1 VRRPYRHPGLVLRP
15 RSGPP
20 DPLAQALQEDLRA
33 LGYLRSGIDG
43 RFGGG
48 TSSAVR
54 ALQLDLLT
62 GGQHGRDGDAPVALR
77 TFNRG
82 RVVAPTGVVDER
94 LAGCIE
100 DLLGDHRVPALP
112 RSADPAEANREALA
126 QIQRLVG
133 LPVPR
138 AFLVAI
144 LLQESGGWHYRQP
157 GPGDRDNFI
166 VVGLD
171 RNDAGRPDR
180 ITSRGYGIGQFTLFH
195 HPPTPN
201 EVATVMVD
209 PPRNAQRAVGELR
222 NKYEMFVAGATPGGR
237 ADDRIAEIGTGPL
250 RPCRYPSTDPRFM
263 TDCTRCAMEH
273 LVDIAPGSRL
283 NPATADTLQP
293 TQYHPETRYAR
304 VPDRAKLGCDWPYAV
319 RRYNGS
325 GVNSYHY
332 QYQVLQRLTTRP
344 PISA

>member
-1 VRRPYRHPGLVLRP
+1 MRRPYRQPGLELRP

-20 DPLAQALQEDLRA
+20 DPLVQALQEDLRA

-43 RFGGG
+43 RFGAG
-48 TSSAVR
+48 TGSAVR

-62 GGQHGRDGDAPVALR
+62 GDRHGRDGDAPVALR
-77 TFNRG
+77 AFNRG
-82 RVVAPTGVVDER
+82 RVSAPTGVVDQP

-100 DLLGDHRVPALP
+100 DLLDDRRVPRLP
-112 RSADPAEANREALA
+112 RSPDPVAANREALA
-126 QIQRLVG
+126 QIERLVG

-138 AFLVAI
+138 PFLVAI
-144 LLQESGGWHYRQP
+144 FLQESGGWHYRQP

-171 RNDAGRPDR
+171 RNDPSQPDR

-195 HPPTPN
+195 HPPTPQ
-201 EVATVMVD
+201 EIATVMVD
-209 PPRNAQRAVGELR
+209 PTRNAQRAVRELR
-222 NKYEMFVAGATPGGR
+222 DKYEHFVNGPTAGSR

-250 RPCRYPSTDPRFM
+250 RPCRYPPSDPRFM
-263 TDCTRCAMEH
+263 SDCARCAVER
-273 LVDIAPGSRL
+273 LVDIRPASRL
-283 NPATADTLQP
+283 HRATTETLQP
-293 TQYHPETRYAR
+293 TRYHPETQYAL
-304 VPDRAKLGCDWPYAV
+304 VPDRARLGCDWPYAV

-332 QYQVLQRLTTRP
+332 QYQVLQRLTRP
-344 PISA
+344 PITA

>member
-1 VRRPYRHPGLVLRP
+1 MRRPYRQPGLVLRP

-43 RFGGG
+43 RFGAG

-54 ALQLDLLT
+54 ALQLDLLI
-62 GGQHGRDGDAPVALR
+62 GGQHGSDGDAPVALR

-82 RVVAPTGVVDER
+82 RVAAPTGVVDER

-100 DLLGDHRVPALP
+100 DLLGDHRIPTLP
-112 RSADPAEANREALA
+112 RSADPAGANREALA
-126 QIQRLVG
+126 QIERLVG

-138 AFLVAI
+138 PFLVAI
-144 LLQESGGWHYRQP
+144 FLQESGGWHYRQP
-157 GPGDRDNFI
+157 GPGDRDDFI

-171 RNDAGRPDR
+171 RNDASRPDR
-180 ITSRGYGIGQFTLFH
+180 ITSRGYGIGQYTLFH
-195 HPPTPN
+195 HPPTAG
-201 EVATVMVD
+201 EVATVMAD
-209 PPRNAQRAVGELR
+209 PARNAQRAVRELR
-222 NKYEMFVAGATPGGR
+222 SKYELFVAGATSGAR

-250 RPCRYPSTDPRFM
+250 RPCRFPATDPRFM
-263 TDCTRCAMEH
+263 TDCARCAAGH
-273 LVDIAPGSRL
+273 LVDVAPGSRL
-283 NPATADTLQP
+283 NPATTDTLRP

-332 QYQVLQRLTTRP
+332 QYQVLQRLTRL
-344 PISA
+344 PIHA

>member
-1 VRRPYRHPGLVLRP
+1 VLRP

-48 TSSAVR
+48 TGSAVR

-62 GGQHGRDGDAPVALR
+62 GSQHGRDGDAPVALR

-82 RVVAPTGVVDER
+82 RVAAPTGVVDER
-94 LAGCIE
+94 LARCIE
-100 DLLGDHRVPALP
+100 DLLGDHRIPALP
-112 RSADPAEANREALA
+112 RSADPVEANREALA

-144 LLQESGGWHYRQP
+144 FLQESGGWHYRQP
-157 GPGDRDNFI
+157 GPGDRDDFI

-171 RNDAGRPDR
+171 RNDASQPDR

-195 HPPTPN
+195 HPPTPS

-209 PPRNAQRAVGELR
+209 PTRNAQRAVGELR
-222 NKYEMFVAGATPGGR
+222 NKYERFVAGATPGGR
-237 ADDRIAEIGTGPL
+237 ADDRVAEIGTGPL
-250 RPCRYPSTDPRFM
+250 RPCRYPATDPRFM
-263 TDCTRCAMEH
+263 TDCARCVVEH

-283 NPATADTLQP
+283 NRATTDTLHP
-293 TQYHPETRYAR
+293 TQYHPETQYAR

-332 QYQVLQRLTTRP
+332 QYQVLQRLTRP

>member
-1 VRRPYRHPGLVLRP
+1 MRRPYRQPGLQLRP

-20 DPLAQALQEDLRA
+20 DPLVQALQEDLRA

-62 GGQHGRDGDAPVALR
+62 AGQHGSDGDAPVALR

-82 RVVAPTGVVDER
+82 RVAGLTGVVDER
-94 LAGCIE
+94 IAGCIE
-100 DLLGDHRVPALP
+100 DLLGDHRIPNLP
-112 RSADPAEANREALA
+112 RAADPAAANREALA

-157 GPGDRDNFI
+157 GPGDRDDFI

-171 RNDAGRPDR
+171 RNDASRPDR

-195 HPPTPN
+195 HPPTAG

-209 PPRNAQRAVGELR
+209 PAGNAQRAVRELR
-222 NKYEMFVAGATPGGR
+222 SKYESFVNGATAGAR
-237 ADDRIAEIGTGPL
+237 ADDRLDEIGRGPL
-250 RPCRYPSTDPRFM
+250 RPCRYPKTDRRFM
-263 TDCTRCAMEH
+263 SDCARCAAEH

-283 NPATADTLQP
+283 HRATSDTLHP
-293 TQYHPETRYAR
+293 TQYHPETRYPR

-332 QYQVLQRLTTRP
+332 QYQVLQRLTRP
-344 PISA
+344 PITA

>member
-1 VRRPYRHPGLVLRP
+1 
-15 RSGPP
+15 
-20 DPLAQALQEDLRA
+20 
-33 LGYLRSGIDG
+33 
-43 RFGGG
+43 
-48 TSSAVR
+48 
-54 ALQLDLLT
+54 
-62 GGQHGRDGDAPVALR
+62 
-77 TFNRG
+77 
-82 RVVAPTGVVDER
+82 
-94 LAGCIE
+94 
-100 DLLGDHRVPALP
+100 
-112 RSADPAEANREALA
+112 
-126 QIQRLVG
+126 
-133 LPVPR
+133 
-138 AFLVAI
+138 
-144 LLQESGGWHYRQP
+144 
-157 GPGDRDNFI
+157 
-166 VVGLD
+166 
-171 RNDAGRPDR
+171 
-180 ITSRGYGIGQFTLFH
+180 
-195 HPPTPN
+195 
-201 EVATVMVD
+201 MVD

-344 PISA
+344 PISG

>member
-1 VRRPYRHPGLVLRP
+1 MRRPYRQPGLVLRP

-20 DPLAQALQEDLRA
+20 DPLAQALQQDLRA

-43 RFGGG
+43 RFGAG
-48 TSSAVR
+48 TGSAVR

-82 RVVAPTGVVDER
+82 RVAAPTGVVDER
-94 LAGCIE
+94 TAACIE
-100 DLLGDHRVPALP
+100 DLLSDHRISSLP
-112 RSADPAEANREALA
+112 RAADPVQANRAALA
-126 QIQRLVG
+126 QIERLVG

-144 LLQESGGWHYRQP
+144 FLQESGGWHYRQP
-157 GPGDRDNFI
+157 GPGDRDDFI

-171 RNDAGRPDR
+171 RNDASQPDR

-195 HPPTPN
+195 HPPTAD

-209 PPRNAQRAVGELR
+209 PTRNAQRAVRELR
-222 NKYEMFVAGATPGGR
+222 SKYELFVVGATPGAR
-237 ADDRIAEIGTGPL
+237 ADDRIAEIGSGRL
-250 RPCRYPSTDPRFM
+250 RACRYPATDRRFM
-263 TDCTRCAMEH
+263 SDCARCAGEH

-283 NPATADTLQP
+283 HPATTDTLHP
-293 TQYHPETRYAR
+293 TQYHPESNYAR

-332 QYQVLQRLTTRP
+332 QYQVLQRLTRP

>member
-1 VRRPYRHPGLVLRP
+1 VLRP

-20 DPLAQALQEDLRA
+20 DPLAQALQQDLRA

-43 RFGGG
+43 RFGAG
-48 TSSAVR
+48 TGSAVR

-82 RVVAPTGVVDER
+82 RVAAPTGVVDER
-94 LAGCIE
+94 TAACIE
-100 DLLGDHRVPALP
+100 DLLSDHRIPSLP
-112 RSADPAEANREALA
+112 RAADPVRANRAALA
-126 QIQRLVG
+126 QIERLVG

-144 LLQESGGWHYRQP
+144 FLQESGGWHYRQP
-157 GPGDRDNFI
+157 GPGDRDDFI

-171 RNDAGRPDR
+171 RNDASQPDR

-195 HPPTPN
+195 HPPTAD

-209 PPRNAQRAVGELR
+209 PTRNAQRAVRELR
-222 NKYEMFVAGATPGGR
+222 SKYELFVVGATPGAR
-237 ADDRIAEIGTGPL
+237 ADDRIAEIGSGRL
-250 RPCRYPSTDPRFM
+250 RACRYPATDRRFM
-263 TDCTRCAMEH
+263 SDCARCAGEH

-283 NPATADTLQP
+283 HPATTDTLHP
-293 TQYHPETRYAR
+293 TQYHPESNYAR

-332 QYQVLQRLTTRP
+332 QYQVLQRLTRP

>member
-1 VRRPYRHPGLVLRP
+1 MKRPYRRGGLRLQP

-20 DPLAQALQEDLRA
+20 DPLVQALQEDLRA

-43 RFGGG
+43 QFGGG
-48 TSSAVR
+48 TGSAVR
-54 ALQLDLLT
+54 GLQLDLLT

-82 RVVAPTGVVDER
+82 RVTAPTGVVDER
-94 LAGCIE
+94 LAACIE
-100 DLLGDHRVPALP
+100 DLLGDPRIPTLP

-138 AFLVAI
+138 AFLLAI
-144 LLQESGGWHYRQP
+144 FLQESGGWHYRQP

-171 RNDAGRPDR
+171 RNDASQPDR

-195 HPPTPN
+195 HPPTAH

-209 PPRNAQRAVGELR
+209 PTRNAQRAVRELR
-222 NKYEMFVAGATPGGR
+222 SKYELFVNGATAGAR
-237 ADDRIAEIGTGPL
+237 ADDRIDEIGTGPL
-250 RPCRYPSTDPRFM
+250 RPCRYPPADPRFM
-263 TDCTRCAMEH
+263 SDCARCAVEH

-283 NPATADTLQP
+283 HPATADALRP
-293 TQYHPETRYAR
+293 TQYHPETQYAR
-304 VPDRAKLGCDWPYAV
+304 VPDRTKLGCDWPYAV

-332 QYQVLQRLTTRP
+332 QYQVLQRLTRP
-344 PISA
+344 PLTA

>member
-1 VRRPYRHPGLVLRP
+1 MRRPYRQPGLVLRP
-15 RSGPP
+15 RSGPA

-62 GGQHGRDGDAPVALR
+62 GGQHGSDGDAPVALR

-82 RVVAPTGVVDER
+82 RVATVTGVVDER
-94 LAGCIE
+94 LAACIE
-100 DLLGDHRVPALP
+100 DLLGDRRIPALP
-112 RSADPAEANREALA
+112 RSADPAAANRAALA
-126 QIQRLVG
+126 RIERLVG

-138 AFLVAI
+138 SFLVAI
-144 LLQESGGWHYRQP
+144 VLQESGGWHYRQP
-157 GPGDRDNFI
+157 TPGDRDNFI

-171 RNDAGRPDR
+171 RNDASQPDR

-195 HPPTPN
+195 HPPTPT
-201 EVATVMVD
+201 EVATVMID
-209 PPRNAQRAVGELR
+209 PTRNAQRAVRELR
-222 NKYEMFVAGATPGGR
+222 SKFERFVNGATPGAR
-237 ADDRIAEIGTGPL
+237 ADDRIDEIGTGPL
-250 RPCRYPSTDPRFM
+250 RPCRYPATDPRFM
-263 TDCTRCAMEH
+263 TDCAGCAAEH
-273 LVDIAPGSRL
+273 LVDVAPGSRL
-283 NPATADTLQP
+283 HPATSDTLHP
-293 TQYHPETRYAR
+293 TQYHPETHYAR
-304 VPDRAKLGCDWPYAV
+304 VPDRKRLGCDWPYAV

-332 QYQVLQRLTTRP
+332 QYQVLHRLTCP

>member
-1 VRRPYRHPGLVLRP
+1 
-15 RSGPP
+15 
-20 DPLAQALQEDLRA
+20 
-33 LGYLRSGIDG
+33 
-43 RFGGG
+43 
-48 TSSAVR
+48 
-54 ALQLDLLT
+54 
-62 GGQHGRDGDAPVALR
+62 
-77 TFNRG
+77 
-82 RVVAPTGVVDER
+82 
-94 LAGCIE
+94 
-100 DLLGDHRVPALP
+100 
-112 RSADPAEANREALA
+112 
-126 QIQRLVG
+126 
-133 LPVPR
+133 
-138 AFLVAI
+138 
-144 LLQESGGWHYRQP
+144 
-157 GPGDRDNFI
+157 
-166 VVGLD
+166 
-171 RNDAGRPDR
+171 
-180 ITSRGYGIGQFTLFH
+180 
-195 HPPTPN
+195 
-201 EVATVMVD
+201 MVD

>member
-1 VRRPYRHPGLVLRP
+1 MRRPYRQPGLVLRP

-20 DPLAQALQEDLRA
+20 DPLAQALQQDLRA

-43 RFGGG
+43 RFGAG
-48 TSSAVR
+48 TGSAVR

-82 RVVAPTGVVDER
+82 RVSAPTGVVDER
-94 LAGCIE
+94 TAACIE
-100 DLLGDHRVPALP
+100 DLLSDHRIPSLP
-112 RSADPAEANREALA
+112 RAADPVQANRAALA
-126 QIQRLVG
+126 QIERLVG

-144 LLQESGGWHYRQP
+144 FLQESGGWHYRQP
-157 GPGDRDNFI
+157 GPGDRDDFI

-171 RNDAGRPDR
+171 RNDASQPDR

-195 HPPTPN
+195 HPPTAD

-209 PPRNAQRAVGELR
+209 PTRNAQRAVRELR
-222 NKYEMFVAGATPGGR
+222 SKYELFVAGATPGAR
-237 ADDRIAEIGTGPL
+237 ADDRIAEIGSGRL
-250 RPCRYPSTDPRFM
+250 RACRYPATDRRFM
-263 TDCTRCAMEH
+263 SDCARCAGEH

-283 NPATADTLQP
+283 HPATTDTLHP
-293 TQYHPETRYAR
+293 TQYHPETKYAR

-332 QYQVLQRLTTRP
+332 QYQVLQRLTRP